1 MRLPCGI
8 ARRSRLHSPSSKCS
22 GGRGP
27 PSAALPKIRPYA
39 RANGGAGGRDQP
51 DLSHDSG
58 PEVASAPETEPQ
70 QEAGACLV
78 TGDLYHPPLRYGD
91 AYDESSADG
100 VSPRPHWAHLIESLR
115 DIGPEELGRR
125 CLRAERRIRENGITY
140 NIYSD
145 PLGANRPWRID
156 ILPLLISADEWR
168 YIEAGIVQRA
178 QLLSLLLEDLYG
190 LQDLVAQGHFPAAL
204 LYANPAFLRPLVGV
218 RVPTHTYLHMLAV
231 DLARSP
237 DGQWWVLAD
246 RTQAPSG
253 SGYALENRT
262 IVSDVLPDLFRTS
275 NVLRLAPF
283 FRAQREALINLTQR
297 DNPRIVLLTPGPYNE
312 TYFEH
317 AYIARY
323 LGFTLVQGADLTVRN
338 GYVYLKV
345 GEGRQKVDVILR
357 RVDDSFCDP
366 LELRGDSLLGVPGL
380 VGAIVAGN
388 VKVANALGSGLI
400 ETAAIMPFL
409 PGLSTQ
415 LLGEKLKLPS
425 VATWWCGQTYALD
438 WVLNHLDSVVVK
450 PAFPSRGME
459 PVFGAEL
466 PHAEKGKFAERLRA
480 RPHEY
485 VAQEQVALSTAP
497 VWDNGR
503 LNSRSVVLRTYLLN
517 TGRGWTAIPG
527 GLVRV
532 AEAEGSVVSMQRG
545 GHSKDAWV
553 FWDGPIDTFSMLRPR
568 NEPVALRREPP
579 GVPSSVADN
588 VFWLGRYVERAENIA
603 RILRA
608 MIPRVRRAEEAEL
621 MCLVRLHKCLGSRHS
636 KLPKAK
642 HRQPTSLALEQEL
655 TSLLTD
661 AKRPDSLACTLS
673 EVSRIGGSIRERL
686 STDMMFL
693 IGQLRDSIQIGHGTL
708 FLEYPAMLTD
718 CLELLSAFSG
728 MERENINRGLGWL
741 FMTTG
746 RRLER
751 AIYLTRQLREI
762 VTPLTEQDWS
772 LLECLLEIADSSMT
786 YRTRY
791 YTTLQPL
798 AVLVVLIA
806 DEANPRSLDFQLSLL
821 VDLYQKLPR
830 LLPDDSQAMRD
841 ALALLR
847 SFDLRKLEYP
857 LPGATAAHDS
867 DGLSRLANFLQELE
881 RLLPSWS
888 NNLSSRYFSHARTL
902 PITIGQ

>member
-1 MRLPCGI
+1 MTVD
-8 ARRSRLHSPSSKCS
+8 LH
-22 GGRGP
+22 
-27 PSAALPKIRPYA
+27 
-39 RANGGAGGRDQP
+39 Q
-51 DLSHDSG
+51 
-58 PEVASAPETEPQ
+58 T
-70 QEAGACLV
+70 
-78 TGDLYHPPLRYGD
+78 PLRYGN
-91 AYDESSADG
+91 AYDELSADG
-100 VSPRPHWAHLIESLR
+100 VTPRPHWAKLMESLQSV
-115 DIGPEELGRR
+115 GPEELGRR
-125 CLRAERRIRENGITY
+125 WARAERRIRENGITY
-140 NIYSD
+140 NVYGD
-145 PLGANRPWRID
+145 PLGASRAWQID
-156 ILPLLISADEWR
+156 IIPLLIPADEWR
-168 YIEAGIVQRA
+168 LIEAGIIQRA
-178 QLLSLLLEDLYG
+178 RLLSLLIEDLYG
-190 LQDLVAQGHFPAAL
+190 SQKLVAQGQFPAAL
-204 LYANPAFLRPLVGV
+204 LYGNPAFLRPLVGV
-218 RVPTHTYLHMLAV
+218 PVPAHSYLHMLAV

-262 IVSDVLPDLFRTS
+262 IVSDILPDLFRSS

-283 FRAQREALINLTQR
+283 FRAQREVLTNLAQC
-297 DNPRIVLLTPGPYNE
+297 DNPRIVLLTPGPLNE

-317 AYIARY
+317 SYISRY

-338 GYVYLKV
+338 RRVHLKTV
-345 GEGRQKVDVILR
+345 DGLEKVDVILR

-366 LELRGDSLLGVPGL
+366 LELRGDSLLGVSGL
-380 VGAIVAGN
+380 VDAIVAGN

-409 PGLSTQ
+409 PGLCKQ
-415 LLGEKLKLPS
+415 LLGEKLKVPS
-425 VATWWCGQTYALD
+425 VATWWCGQTSALD
-438 WVLNHLDSVVVK
+438 WVLDHLDSVVVK

-466 PHAEKGKFAERLRA
+466 PHAEKGSFARELRA

-497 VWDNGR
+497 VWDKGN
-503 LNSRSVVLRTYLLN
+503 LNSRSVVLRTYVLN
-517 TGRGWTAIPG
+517 TGSGWVAIPG

-532 AEAEGSVVSMQRG
+532 AESEGSVVSMQRG

-553 FWDGPIDTFSMLRPR
+553 LWDSPVDTFSMLRPR
-568 NEPVALRREPP
+568 NEPVELRRVSRV
-579 GVPSSVADN
+579 VPSSVADN
-588 VFWLGRYVERAENIA
+588 AFWLGRYVERAENVA

-621 MCLVRLHKCLGSRHS
+621 VCLIRLHRCLESRHS

-642 HRQPTSLALEQEL
+642 QKRPTSVELEQEL

-661 AKRPDSLACTLS
+661 AKRPDSLVCTLV
-673 EVSRIGGSIRERL
+673 EASRIGGNIRERL
-686 STDMMFL
+686 SSDMMYL
-693 IGQLRDSIQIGHGTL
+693 LGQLRDSTQIGQGTR
-708 FLEYPAMLTD
+708 FLEFPAMLTD

-741 FMTTG
+741 FMTIG

-762 VTPLTEQDWS
+762 TPPLTEQDWS
-772 LLECLLEIADSSMT
+772 LLECVLEVADSSMT
-786 YRTRY
+786 YRARY

-798 AVLVVLIA
+798 AVMDVLLA
-806 DEANPRSLDFQLSLL
+806 DETNPRSLDFQLSHLA
-821 VDLYQKLPR
+821 DLYQKLPR
-830 LLPDDSQAMRD
+830 HLPVDLKAMRA

-847 SFDLRKLEYP
+847 SFDLRKLKYP
-857 LPGATAAHDS
+857 LPGAAANS
-867 DGLSRLANFLQELE
+867 DGLSRLAKFLRELE
-881 RLLPSWS
+881 GLLPSWS

>member
-1 MRLPCGI
+1 M
-8 ARRSRLHSPSSKCS
+8 S
-22 GGRGP
+22 
-27 PSAALPKIRPYA
+27 
-39 RANGGAGGRDQP
+39 
-51 DLSHDSG
+51 
-58 PEVASAPETEPQ
+58 V
-70 QEAGACLV
+70 
-78 TGDLYHPPLRYGD
+78 DLYQTSLHYAA
-91 AYDESSADG
+91 AYDELSADG
-100 VSPRPHWAHLIESLR
+100 VTPRPHWAHLMESLR
-115 DIGPEELGRR
+115 EIGPEELGRR
-125 CLRAERRIRENGITY
+125 WSRAERRIRENGITY

-145 PLGANRPWRID
+145 PLGAKRPWKID
-156 ILPLLISADEWR
+156 ILPLLISAGEWR
-168 YIEAGIVQRA
+168 FIEAGIIQRA
-178 QLLSLLLEDLYG
+178 QLLSLVLEDLYG
-190 LQDLVAQGHFPAAL
+190 SQDLVAQGHFPAAL

-218 RVPTHTYLHMLAV
+218 PVPAHSYLHMLAV

-262 IVSDVLPDLFRTS
+262 IVSDVLPNIFRSS

-283 FRAQREALINLTQR
+283 FRAQREALASLAQR
-297 DNPRIVLLTPGPYNE
+297 DNPRIVLLTPGPLNE

-317 AYIARY
+317 SYTARY
-323 LGFTLVQGADLTVRN
+323 LGFTLVEGADLTVRDRC
-338 GYVYLKV
+338 VYLKTV
-345 GEGRQKVDVILR
+345 DGLEKVDVILR

-366 LELRGDSLLGVPGL
+366 LELRSDSLLGVPGL
-380 VGAIVAGN
+380 VDAIVAGN

-400 ETAAIMPFL
+400 ETAAVMPFL
-409 PGLSTQ
+409 PGLSRH

-425 VATWWCGQTYALD
+425 VATWWCGQEHPLD

-466 PHAEKGKFAERLRA
+466 PHAEKAKFADKLRA
-480 RPHEY
+480 HPYEY
-485 VAQEQVALSTAP
+485 VAQEQIALSTAP
-497 VWDNGR
+497 VWDNAR
-503 LNSRSVVLRTYLLN
+503 LSSRSVVLRTYVLN
-517 TGRGWTAIPG
+517 TVSGWTAFPG

-553 FWDGPIDTFSMLRPR
+553 LWDGPVDTFSLLHPR
-568 NEPVALRREPP
+568 NEPVELRRVSR

-603 RILRA
+603 RILRP
-608 MIPRVRRAEEAEL
+608 MISRVRRADEAEL
-621 MCLVRLHKCLGSRHS
+621 GCIIRLHSCLESRHS

-642 HRQPTSLALEQEL
+642 DRRPTSLELEQEMI
-655 TSLLTD
+655 SVMTD
-661 AKRPDSLACTLS
+661 VKRSDSLASTLA
-673 EVSRIGGSIRERL
+673 EVSRVGGNVRERL
-686 STDMMFL
+686 SADMTFL
-693 IGQLRDSIQIGHGTL
+693 IGQLRDSIRVEPGTQ
-708 FLEYPAMLTD
+708 FLEYPAMLTG

-741 FMTTG
+741 FLTTG

-762 VTPLTEQDWS
+762 TTPLAEQDWS
-772 LLECLLEIADSSMT
+772 LLECLLEVADSSMT

-798 AVLVVLIA
+798 AVLDVLMA
-806 DEANPRSLDFQLSLL
+806 DETNPRSLDFQLSHL

-830 LLPDDSQAMRD
+830 HLPDDSQAMRS

-847 SFDLRKLEYP
+847 SFDLRELIYP
-857 LPGATAAHDS
+857 LPGAVTTANGS
-867 DGLSRLANFLQELE
+867 EGLSRLERFLRDLE
-881 RLLPSWS
+881 QLLPSWS
-888 NNLSSRYFSHARTL
+888 NNLSSRYFSHARTF
-902 PITIGQ
+902 PIAIGQ

>member
-1 MRLPCGI
+1 M
-8 ARRSRLHSPSSKCS
+8 
-22 GGRGP
+22 
-27 PSAALPKIRPYA
+27 
-39 RANGGAGGRDQP
+39 
-51 DLSHDSG
+51 
-58 PEVASAPETEPQ
+58 T
-70 QEAGACLV
+70 
-78 TGDLYHPPLRYGD
+78 TLYQTPLRYGA
-91 AYDESSADG
+91 AYDELSADG
-100 VSPRPHWAHLIESLR
+100 VTPRLHWAHFMESLR
-115 DIGPEELGRR
+115 AVGPEELGRR
-125 CLRAERRIRENGITY
+125 WSRAERRIRENGITY

-145 PLGANRPWRID
+145 PLGANRPWKID
-156 ILPLLISADEWR
+156 IVPLLIPADEWR

-178 QLLSLLLEDLYG
+178 QLLSLVLQDFYG
-190 LQDLVAQGHFPAAL
+190 SQDLVADGHFPSAL

-218 RVPTHTYLHMLAV
+218 RVPAHSYLHMLAV

-283 FRAQREALINLTQR
+283 FRAQREALTNLAQCN
-297 DNPRIVLLTPGPYNE
+297 NPRIVLLTPGPHNE

-317 AYIARY
+317 SYIARY
-323 LGFTLVQGADLTVRN
+323 LGFTLVEGADLTVRDRC
-338 GYVYLKV
+338 VYLKTV
-345 GEGRQKVDVILR
+345 DGLEQVDVILR

-366 LELRGDSLLGVPGL
+366 LELRSESLLGVPGL
-380 VGAIVAGN
+380 VDAIVAGN

-400 ETAAIMPFL
+400 ETAAVMPFL
-409 PGLSTQ
+409 PNLSTN

-425 VATWWCGQTYALD
+425 VATWWCGQEYALD

-466 PHAEKGKFAERLRA
+466 PQAEKGKFAEQLRA
-480 RPHEY
+480 RPHDY
-485 VAQEQVALSTAP
+485 VAQEQIALSTAP
-497 VWDNGR
+497 VWENGH
-503 LNSRSVVLRTYLLN
+503 LNSRSVVLRAYVLN
-517 TGRGWTAIPG
+517 TGNGWMAIPG
-527 GLVRV
+527 GLIRV

-553 FWDGPIDTFSMLRPR
+553 LWDAPVDTFSMLHPR
-568 NEPVALRREPP
+568 NEPVELRRVPRA
-579 GVPSSVADN
+579 VPSSVADN
-588 VFWLGRYVERAENIA
+588 VFWLGRYAERAENIA
-603 RILRA
+603 RILRP
-608 MIPRVRRAEEAEL
+608 MVSRVRRAEEAEIGYL
-621 MCLVRLHKCLGSRHS
+621 LRLHSCLGSRHS
-636 KLPKAK
+636 KLSKTK
-642 HRQPTSLALEQEL
+642 HRRPTSLELEQEII
-655 TSLLTD
+655 SVMTD
-661 AKRPDSLACTLS
+661 CKRSDSLASTLA
-673 EVSRIGGSIRERL
+673 EVSRIGGNVRDRL
-686 STDMMFL
+686 SADMVYL
-693 IGQLRDSIQIGHGTL
+693 IGRLRNSIQSDTQ
-708 FLEYPAMLTD
+708 FLEYPAMLTA

-741 FMTTG
+741 FLTLG

-751 AIYLTRQLREI
+751 AIYLARQLREI
-762 VTPLTEQDWS
+762 TTPLAEQDWP
-772 LLECLLEIADSSMT
+772 LLECLLEVADSSMT

-798 AVLVVLIA
+798 AVLDVLMS
-806 DEANPRSLDFQLSLL
+806 DETNPRSLDFQLSHL
-821 VDLYQKLPR
+821 VDLYRKLPR
-830 LLPDDSQAMRD
+830 HLPDDLQAMRD

-847 SFDLRKLEYP
+847 SFDLRELEYP
-857 LPGATAAHDS
+857 LPGAATLANGS
-867 DGLSRLANFLQELE
+867 EGLSRLERFLRDLE

>member
-1 MRLPCGI
+1 MT
-8 ARRSRLHSPSSKCS
+8 
-22 GGRGP
+22 
-27 PSAALPKIRPYA
+27 
-39 RANGGAGGRDQP
+39 
-51 DLSHDSG
+51 
-58 PEVASAPETEPQ
+58 V
-70 QEAGACLV
+70 
-78 TGDLYHPPLRYGD
+78 DLYQPPLRYGK

-100 VSPRPHWAHLIESLR
+100 VTPRPHWTHLMESLQA
-115 DIGPEELGRR
+115 IGPEELERR
-125 CLRAERRIRENGITY
+125 WARAERRIRENGITY
-140 NIYSD
+140 NIYGD
-145 PLGANRPWRID
+145 PLGASRAWKID
-156 ILPLLISADEWR
+156 IVPLLIPADEWR
-168 YIEAGIVQRA
+168 YIEAGIIQRA

-190 LQDLVAQGHFPAAL
+190 EQDLLAHGHFPAAL

-218 RVPTHTYLHMLAV
+218 RVPAHSYLHMLAV

-253 SGYALENRT
+253 SGYALENRI
-262 IVSDVLPDLFRTS
+262 IVADVLPDLFRTS
-275 NVLRLAPF
+275 NVLRLASF
-283 FRAQREALINLTQR
+283 FRAQREALTNLAQR
-297 DNPRIVLLTPGPYNE
+297 DNPRIVLLTPGPLNE

-317 AYIARY
+317 SYIARY
-323 LGFTLVQGADLTVRN
+323 LGFTLVQGKDLAVRN
-338 GYVYLKV
+338 RRVHIKTVDGL
-345 GEGRQKVDVILR
+345 EKVDVILR

-380 VGAIVAGN
+380 VDAIVAGN
-388 VKVANALGSGLI
+388 VRVANALGSGLI

-409 PGLSTQ
+409 PGLSTR

-425 VATWWCGQTYALD
+425 VATWWCGQPYALD
-438 WVLNHLDSVVVK
+438 WVLDHLDSVVVK
-450 PAFPSRGME
+450 PAFPSSGME

-466 PHAEKGKFAERLRA
+466 PFAEKGKFAERLRI

-497 VWDNGR
+497 VWDHGC
-503 LNSRSVVLRTYLLN
+503 LNSRSVVLRTYVLN
-517 TGRGWTAIPG
+517 TGSGWIAIPG

-553 FWDGPIDTFSMLRPR
+553 LWDSPVDTFSMLRPR
-568 NEPVALRREPP
+568 NEPVELRRVPRV
-579 GVPSSVADN
+579 VPSSVADN
-588 VFWLGRYVERAENIA
+588 AFWLGRYVERAENIA

-608 MIPRVRRAEEAEL
+608 MIPRIRRAEEGEL
-621 MCLVRLHKCLGSRHS
+621 GCLIRLHRCLESRHS

-642 HRQPTSLALEQEL
+642 HRRPTAGELEQEVS
-655 TSLLTD
+655 SLLTD
-661 AKRPDSLACTLS
+661 PQRPDSLTCTLS
-673 EVSRIGGSIRERL
+673 EVYRTGGTIRERL
-686 STDMMFL
+686 SGDMMFL
-693 IGQLRDSIQIGHGTL
+693 IGQLRDSIQIGSSTP
-708 FLEYPAMLTD
+708 FLEYPGMLTD

-728 MERENINRGLGWL
+728 MERENINRSLGWI
-741 FMTTG
+741 FMTIG

-762 VTPLTEQDWS
+762 TTPLTEQDWLLLDS
-772 LLECLLEIADSSMT
+772 LLEVADSSMT

-798 AVLVVLIA
+798 AVLDVLMA
-806 DEANPRSLDFQLSLL
+806 DETNPRSLDFQLSHLA
-821 VDLYQKLPR
+821 DLYKKLPR
-830 LLPDDSQAMRD
+830 HLPADLKAMRA

-847 SFDLRKLEYP
+847 SFDLRKVKYP
-857 LPGATAAHDS
+857 LPIAAANGS
-867 DGLSRLANFLQELE
+867 DGLTRLASFLRELE
-881 RLLPSWS
+881 GLLPSWS

>member
-1 MRLPCGI
+1 M
-8 ARRSRLHSPSSKCS
+8 
-22 GGRGP
+22 
-27 PSAALPKIRPYA
+27 
-39 RANGGAGGRDQP
+39 
-51 DLSHDSG
+51 
-58 PEVASAPETEPQ
+58 T
-70 QEAGACLV
+70 
-78 TGDLYHPPLRYGD
+78 TLYQTPLRYGA
-91 AYDESSADG
+91 AYDELSADG
-100 VSPRPHWAHLIESLR
+100 VTPRLHWAHFMESLR
-115 DIGPEELGRR
+115 AVGPEELGRR
-125 CLRAERRIRENGITY
+125 WSRAERRIRENGITY

-145 PLGANRPWRID
+145 PLGANRPWKID
-156 ILPLLISADEWR
+156 IVPLLIPADEWR

-178 QLLSLLLEDLYG
+178 QLLSLVLQDFYG
-190 LQDLVAQGHFPAAL
+190 SQDLVADGHFPSAL

-218 RVPTHTYLHMLAV
+218 RVPAHSYLHMLAV

-283 FRAQREALINLTQR
+283 FRAQREALTNLAQCN
-297 DNPRIVLLTPGPYNE
+297 NPRIVLLTPGPHNE

-317 AYIARY
+317 SYIARY
-323 LGFTLVQGADLTVRN
+323 LGFTLVEGADLTVRDRC
-338 GYVYLKV
+338 VYLKTV
-345 GEGRQKVDVILR
+345 DGLEQVDVILR

-366 LELRGDSLLGVPGL
+366 LELRSESLLGVPGL
-380 VGAIVAGN
+380 VDAIVAGN

-400 ETAAIMPFL
+400 ETAAVMPFL
-409 PGLSTQ
+409 PNLSTN

-425 VATWWCGQTYALD
+425 VATWWCGQEYALD

-466 PHAEKGKFAERLRA
+466 PQAEKGKFAEQLRA
-480 RPHEY
+480 RPHDY
-485 VAQEQVALSTAP
+485 VAQEQIALSTAP
-497 VWDNGR
+497 VWENGH
-503 LNSRSVVLRTYLLN
+503 LNSRSVVLRAYVLN
-517 TGRGWTAIPG
+517 TGNGWIAIPG
-527 GLVRV
+527 GLIRV

-553 FWDGPIDTFSMLRPR
+553 LWDAPVDTFSMLHPR
-568 NEPVALRREPP
+568 NEPVELRRVPRA
-579 GVPSSVADN
+579 VPSSVADN
-588 VFWLGRYVERAENIA
+588 VFWLGRYAERAENIA
-603 RILRA
+603 RILRP
-608 MIPRVRRAEEAEL
+608 IVSRVRRAEEAEIGYL
-621 MCLVRLHKCLGSRHS
+621 LRLHSCLGSRHS
-636 KLPKAK
+636 KLSKTK
-642 HRQPTSLALEQEL
+642 HRRPTSLELEQEII
-655 TSLLTD
+655 SVMTD
-661 AKRPDSLACTLS
+661 CKRSDSLASTLA
-673 EVSRIGGSIRERL
+673 EVSRIGGNVRDRL
-686 STDMMFL
+686 SADMVYL
-693 IGQLRDSIQIGHGTL
+693 IGRLRNSIQSDTQ
-708 FLEYPAMLTD
+708 FLEYPAMLTA

-741 FMTTG
+741 FLTLG

-751 AIYLTRQLREI
+751 AIYLARQLREI
-762 VTPLTEQDWS
+762 TTPLAEQDWP
-772 LLECLLEIADSSMT
+772 LLECLLEVADSSMT

-798 AVLVVLIA
+798 AVLDVLMS
-806 DEANPRSLDFQLSLL
+806 DETNPRSLDFQLSHL
-821 VDLYQKLPR
+821 VDLYRKLPR
-830 LLPDDSQAMRD
+830 HLPDDLQAMRD

-847 SFDLRKLEYP
+847 SFDLRELEYP
-857 LPGATAAHDS
+857 LPGAATLANGS
-867 DGLSRLANFLQELE
+867 EGLSRLERFLRDLE